1 MAESVL
7 KFETWRM
14 RQQKPIR
21 RYCDSGTREKMSYQ
35 PIYDR
40 AGVWHLEEMDTKIQT
55 YMEIQSYADECDIN
69 LIMARYRNGETDVL
83 SKVQGVYGDFT
94 NVPND
99 FAQVLNDTIKMEQ
112 VFMSL
117 APEVREKFNNSFEQF
132 GAALG
137 TKEWQDIMFPPKSE
151 PAVPAEPA
159 VKEGVSNE
167 S

>member
-1 MAESVL
+1 MAGNVL
-7 KFETWRM
+7 KFENWRM
-14 RQQKPIR
+14 RQLKPIR
-21 RYCDSGTREKMSYQ
+21 RFCDNGTREKKSYQ

-55 YMEIQSYADECDIN
+55 YMEIQSYKDECDIN

-83 SKVQGVYGDFT
+83 SKVQGVYGDFN

-137 TKEWQDIMFPPKSE
+137 TKEWQDIMFPTKSE
-151 PAVPAEPA
+151 PAPAEP
-159 VKEGVSNE
+159 VKEGVSE
-167 S
+167 

>member
-1 MAESVL
+1 MAGSVL
-7 KFETWRM
+7 KFENWRT
-14 RQQKPIR
+14 RQMKSIR
-21 RYCDSGTREKMSYQ
+21 RFCDRGTREKKSYQ

-83 SKVQGVYGDFT
+83 SKVQGVYGDFS

-99 FAQVLNDTIKMEQ
+99 FAEVLNNTIKMEQ

-132 GAALG
+132 GASLG
-137 TKEWQDIMFPPKSE
+137 TKEWQDKMFPPKSE
-151 PAVPAEPA
+151 PDVPAESA
-159 VKEGVSNE
+159 TKEGASE
-167 S
+167 

>member
-1 MAESVL
+1 MAGSAL
-7 KFETWRM
+7 KFENWRM

-21 RYCDSGTREKMSYQ
+21 RYCNNGTREKKSYQ

-55 YMEIQSYADECDIN
+55 YMEIQSYKDECDIN

-99 FAQVLNDTIKMEQ
+99 FAQ
-112 VFMSL
+112 SCC
-117 APEVREKFNNSFEQF
+117 
-132 GAALG
+132 
-137 TKEWQDIMFPPKSE
+137 
-151 PAVPAEPA
+151 
-159 VKEGVSNE
+159 
-167 S
+167 

>member
-1 MAESVL
+1 MVGNVL
-7 KFETWRM
+7 KFENWRM

-21 RYCDSGTREKMSYQ
+21 RYCDNGTREKISYQ

-40 AGVWHLEEMDTKIQT
+40 AGVWHLEKMDTKIQT
-55 YMEIQSYADECDIN
+55 YMEIQSYKDECDIN

-83 SKVQGVYGDFT
+83 SKVQGVYGDFR

-99 FAQVLNDTIKMEQ
+99 FAQVLNDTIKMQQ

-132 GAALG
+132 GASLG
-137 TKEWQDIMFPPKSE
+137 TKEWRDIMFPPKSE